1 MKIDKR
7 IIHNDFPPYI
17 IGEISANH
25 NGSIDNAKK
34 IIMFAKKED
43 LTQLNSK
50 PIQPKL

>member
-34 IIMFAKKED
+34 
-43 LTQLNSK
+43 NYNVC
-50 PIQPKL
+50 